1 MQFNTRK
8 GKVMQRSVL
17 GLFATALGVI
27 VLTSVAYAA
36 EPPAKQTETVFVMT
50 NNADRNEVLSFYQN
64 GDGQF
69 SEGAHYNTGGRGSGG
84 VNDPL
89 ESQGSLT
96 LSSDHSLLF
105 AVNAGSG
112 DVTVFRVHD
121 GRPSFA
127 DREPTGGSN
136 PVSVA
141 QYQNLVYVLNQGGAG
156 TVVGFRL
163 NGGGQLRAINN
174 STAFLSA
181 NAVGGASITIS
192 PDGRFVAV
200 TERLANNID
209 IFPVNAD
216 GTLGAAVAN
225 PSPGPGAFSAR
236 FAPDGKLIVSETGA
250 PGGGNDSAISSYTV
264 QANGT
269 LTAVSQSVATLG
281 AANCWNA
288 ITPNGSFVYASN
300 AGSSNIA
307 GFSIGTQGILTPIGG
322 TIVGSNPQGSVNLDI
337 AVSGD
342 GQYLFTLNATV
353 GTVGVFPISS
363 DGTLGQPSEFQGLP
377 PAAGENGIA
386 AL

>member
-1 MQFNTRK
+1 
-8 GKVMQRSVL
+8 MQRGVR
-17 GLFATALGVI
+17 GLLATALGVT
-27 VLTSVAYAA
+27 VFASVVYAA
-36 EPPAKQTETVFVMT
+36 EPAARQTETIFVMT
-50 NNADRNEVLSFYQN
+50 NNADRNEVLSFSRN

-69 SEGAHYNTGGRGSGG
+69 TEGAHYNTGGRGSGG

-96 LSSDHSLLF
+96 LSTDHSLLF

-112 DVTVFRVHD
+112 DVAVFHVRD
-121 GRPSFA
+121 GQLSVA
-127 DREPTGGSN
+127 DLEPTGGSN
-136 PVSVA
+136 PVAVA

-156 TVVGFRL
+156 SVVGFRL

-200 TERLANNID
+200 IERLANNID
-209 IFPVNAD
+209 IFPVRAD
-216 GTLGAAVAN
+216 GTLGAAVIN
-225 PSPGPGAFSAR
+225 PSLGPGAFSAR
-236 FAPDGKLIVSETGA
+236 FAPDGKLIVSETGEA
-250 PGGGNDSAISSYTV
+250 GGGNDSAISSYTA

-269 LTAVSQSVATLG
+269 LTAVSQSVPTLG

-288 ITPNGSFVYASN
+288 ITPNGGSVYASN

-307 GFSIGTQGILTPIGG
+307 GFSIGTQGTLTPIGS

-342 GQYLFTLNATV
+342 GHYLFSLNATV
-353 GTVGVFPISS
+353 GTVGVFAINS
-363 DGTLGQPSEFQGLP
+363 DGTLDQPTVLQGLP